1 MRTARYPFG
10 QCHKTRIL
18 TSSAAYCDHLD
29 PESTHLRDDARKKS
43 FKSTRLQDQ
52 VPVGGLTGGT
62 QVAESLCRYL
72 NQKGFGVPLGADNMS
87 NPDPS
92 DQNAQVRKSSPAK
105 SKSKKK
111 KTPASIRVITPA
123 QTLPN
128 RPLKKHVAAIHT
140 DGHLSLLQRKLSNV
154 LLLNA
159 YDALLTQAEH
169 EIDEKTLCVM
179 LGYDSNDRQPLKE
192 SLKALATVHA
202 EWNILGDNQEE
213 VEWGVSSLL
222 SHAVLSKGR
231 CRYGYSPALAEKLY
245 NPDIYA
251 SINMRIQ
258 RKFRSKH
265 ALALYENCYRFKT
278 VKSTGW
284 WTLKTF
290 RRLMG
295 VDDSDYYAQFKH
307 LNAKVIKPTVKE
319 INAVSDIEITPE
331 FKKSGRSIS
340 EIRFLIG
347 SNPQLTL
354 LDIDDNT
361 AVKGTTVYKRLVAS
375 GIAHKLAENWI
386 AQHGEDYCAAK
397 LDLMAKQKASGAN
410 IVSVSGY
417 LSAAIKQDYQ
427 ADQKPTAG
435 QGSAVASARADERRA
450 KVETQAAA
458 KRAEAEAREA
468 EKRAHQDRVNAARAW
483 FERRPE
489 AEKSRLLASFE
500 ATLDK
505 PFLRAD
511 YKRAALN
518 APAVA
523 ARFAEFVDL

>member
-1 MRTARYPFG
+1 ME
-10 QCHKTRIL
+10 
-18 TSSAAYCDHLD
+18 
-29 PESTHLRDDARKKS
+29 PEK
-43 FKSTRLQDQ
+43 
-52 VPVGGLTGGT
+52 GLTAGAFGPERC
-62 QVAESLCRYL
+62 QRHPE
-72 NQKGFGVPLGADNMS
+72 QKGFGVPLETGQMS
-87 NPDPS
+87 DP
-92 DQNAQVRKSSPAK
+92 NAKPVKTSAPKRR
-105 SKSKKK
+105 KKK
-111 KTPASIRVITPA
+111 SPASIRVVTKS
-123 QTLPN
+123 QTLTN

-159 YDALLTQAEH
+159 YDALLTQTEH

-179 LGYDSNDRQPLKE
+179 LGYDSNDRKPLKE
-192 SLKALATVHA
+192 SLKALASVHA

-222 SHAVLSKGR
+222 SHAILSKGK

-251 SINMRIQ
+251 SINMAIQ

-278 VKSTGW
+278 VRSTGW

-295 VDDSDYYAQFKH
+295 VDDSDYYRQFKH

-319 INAVSDIEITPE
+319 INAVSDIQITPE
-331 FKKSGRSIS
+331 FKRSGRSIT

-347 SNPQLTL
+347 ANPQLPL
-354 LDIDDNT
+354 LDIDDVH
-361 AVKGTTVYKRLVAS
+361 AVKGTTVYKRLIAA
-375 GIAHKLAENWI
+375 GISHKLAESWI

-397 LDLMAKQKASGAN
+397 LDLVEGQKASGAK
-410 IVSVSGY
+410 IVSVSGF
-417 LSAAIKQDYQ
+417 LTAAIKQDYQ
-427 ADQKPTAG
+427 NSDAISLEDKAKLKAQDA
-435 QGSAVASARADERRA
+435 ARREKVEREHTSRRA
-450 KVETQAAA
+450 ENET
-458 KRAEAEAREA
+458 REA
-468 EKRAHQDRVNAARAW
+468 EKRALLERIKAAREW
-483 FERRPE
+483 FEAHSEDEQARILER
-489 AEKSRLLASFE
+489 FE

-511 YKRAALN
+511 FKRAKLD
-518 APAVA
+518 AVGVA
-523 ARFAEFVDL
+523 SRFADFVDI